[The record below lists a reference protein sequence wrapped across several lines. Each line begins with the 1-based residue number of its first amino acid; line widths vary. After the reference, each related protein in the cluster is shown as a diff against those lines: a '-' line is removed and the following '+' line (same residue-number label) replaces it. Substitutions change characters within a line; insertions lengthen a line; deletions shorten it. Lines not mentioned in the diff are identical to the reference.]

1 MKPNRILLGLILGLC
16 VNGALI
22 WGQETRAILSGT
34 VTDPQSAV
42 VPAAKVEIRNV
53 DTNVVTTVKT
63 NDAGVYTAPPVNP
76 GKYLVTVTA
85 TGFKVEVENEVELR
99 SADRKHLDFTLQLG
113 AASETVTITA
123 ESPLTDT
130 ASASKSSIINA
141 DLVAAV
147 PTYAQDVFQLVRRWR

>member
-1 MKPNRILLGLILGLC
+1 MKPNRILLRLILGLC

-53 DTNVVTTVKT
+53 VTTVQT

-99 SADRKHLDFTLQLG
+99 SADRK
-113 AASETVTITA
+113 
-123 ESPLTDT
+123 
-130 ASASKSSIINA
+130 
-141 DLVAAV
+141 
-147 PTYAQDVFQLVRRWR
+147 R